1 MKKYETVKESFRISD
16 KLKLNELKR
25 IIYDNWKD
33 FELNQFKFYDF
44 NGEIIDKTFDFSPV
58 RKVLEQFIGNE
69 FVEKQYDT
77 EAVLRNKFYIGDD

>member
-1 MKKYETVKESFRISD
+1 LKKYETVKESFRISD

>member
-1 MKKYETVKESFRISD
+1 
-16 KLKLNELKR
+16 
-25 IIYDNWKD
+25 
-33 FELNQFKFYDF
+33 LNQFKFYDF

>member
-1 MKKYETVKESFRISD
+1 
-16 KLKLNELKR
+16 LNELKR

-44 NGEIIDKTFDFSPV
+44 NGEIIDKAFDFSPV

>member
-16 KLKLNELKR
+16 KLKLYELKR

-33 FELNQFKFYDF
+33 FELNKFKFYDF
-44 NGEIIDKTFDFSPV
+44 NGEIIDKAFDFSPV

>member
-1 MKKYETVKESFRISD
+1 LKKYETVKESFRISD
-16 KLKLNELKR
+16 KLKLYELKR

-33 FELNQFKFYDF
+33 FELNKFKFYDF
-44 NGEIIDKTFDFSPV
+44 NGEIIDKAFDFSPV

>member
-1 MKKYETVKESFRISD
+1 LKKYETVKESFRISD

-44 NGEIIDKTFDFSPV
+44 NGEIIDKAFDFSPV